1 MGLLATKVLDAR
13 RVAGDVL
20 HLKLEVPRGFAWK
33 TGEYAGLALEVEGQ
47 PVMRLYSIASPAGS
61 PSVDFIVT
69 RAKGG
74 TLSPRLHALASGDE
88 VLIEQKTGGTLL
100 PDRLAPKASDLW
112 LFASG
117 SGIAPFLAMAAD
129 SSVMESFERVIV
141 VHGARTWDDAG
152 YVARMIARSPKLR
165 LLSAV
170 TREKDA
176 AIPKRIPLALED
188 GTLERFAQASVSPEA
203 SRVMVC
209 GNPGL
214 VEGLMAVLAQK
225 GFATGPM
232 GCPGLVLVES
242 FGG

>member
-1 MGLLATKVLDAR
+1 MSLIATKVLEAR
-13 RVAGDVL
+13 RVAGDIL

-33 TGEYAGLALEVEGQ
+33 TGEYAGLALEVQGQ
-47 PVMRLYSIASPAGS
+47 PVMRLYSIASPAGGS
-61 PSVDFIVT
+61 SVDFVVT

-74 TLSPRLHALASGDE
+74 TLSPRLHALHAGDE
-88 VLIEQKTGGTLL
+88 VLIEEKTGGTLL
-100 PDRLAPKASDLW
+100 AEKLASGATDLW

-117 SGIAPFLAMAAD
+117 SGIAPFLAVAAD
-129 SSVMESFERVIV
+129 PVATQAFERVIV

-152 YVARMIARSPKLR
+152 YVAQMIARSPKLR